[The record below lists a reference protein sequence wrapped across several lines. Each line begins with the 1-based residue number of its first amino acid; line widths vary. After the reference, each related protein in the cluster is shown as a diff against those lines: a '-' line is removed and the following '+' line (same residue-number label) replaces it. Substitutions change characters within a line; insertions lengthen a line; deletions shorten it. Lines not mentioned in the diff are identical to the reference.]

1 MNFREKLFYRFQQFN
16 VAEKLIAFNVIFFV
30 LPLLVN
36 TFLFLFK
43 IPIDSYTVW
52 FELSSSFSELVFKPW
67 TLISYSFLHSGFF
80 HLFFNMYIFLFT
92 SRLFLNL
99 FKSNSLLN
107 VYFLGVI
114 FGGLLFLFSYNFFP
128 AFENSKPYMIGSSAG
143 VMSLLIFMS
152 TYSPNLEVRLI
163 IFNVKL
169 LYIGIAFMMLDVI
182 QIPYGNAGGHIAH
195 LGGALL
201 GFFYANKLKNGVDIG
216 LPFERIIFKLFNLF
230 QFNKTKMNVA
240 FKNKSNKK
248 FSGRNDNNSKTHQKK
263 IDEILDKISSSG
275 YESLSKKEKDFLFK
289 AGNK

>member
-1 MNFREKLFYRFQQFN
+1 MNFREKLFFRFQQFN

-143 VMSLLIFMS
+143 VMSLLIFMT

-240 FKNKSNKK
+240 YKNKSNKK
-248 FSGRNDNNSKTHQKK
+248 FSGPNDNNSKTHQKK

>member
-1 MNFREKLFYRFQQFN
+1 MNFREKLFFRFQQFN

-30 LPLLVN
+30 IPLLVN

-128 AFENSKPYMIGSSAG
+128 VFENSKPYMIGSSAG

-216 LPFERIIFKLFNLF
+216 LPFERILFKSFNLF

-240 FKNKSNKK
+240 YKNKSNKK

>member
-1 MNFREKLFYRFQQFN
+1 MNFREKLFFRFQQFN
-16 VAEKLIAFNVIFFV
+16 VAEKLIVFNVIFFV

-240 FKNKSNKK
+240 YKNKSNKK

>member
-1 MNFREKLFYRFQQFN
+1 MNFREKLFFRFQQFN

-99 FKSNSLLN
+99 FKSNSLIN
-107 VYFLGVI
+107 IYFLGVV

-163 IFNVKL
+163 IFNIKL

-201 GFFYANKLKNGVDIG
+201 GFIYANNLKKGVDIG
-216 LPFERIIFKLFNLF
+216 LPVERIISKLFNLF
-230 QFNKTKMNVA
+230 QLNKSKMNVA
-240 FKNKSNKK
+240 FKNKSKK
-248 FSGRNDNNSKTHQKK
+248 NFNHPNDDNSKKHQKK

>member
-1 MNFREKLFYRFQQFN
+1 MNLREKLFYRFKQLN
-16 VAEKLIAFNVIFFV
+16 VAEKLRAINVIFFV
-30 LPLLVN
+30 LPLLIN

-52 FELSSSFSELVFKPW
+52 FELSSSFVDLLFKPW

-80 HLFFNMYIFLFT
+80 HLFFNMYLFLFA

-99 FKSNSLLN
+99 FRTKTLLN

-114 FGGLLFLFSYNFFP
+114 IGGLLFLLSYNFFP

-152 TYSPNLEVRLI
+152 TYSPNLEVRI
-163 IFNVKL
+163 ILFNVKL
-169 LYIGIAFMMLDVI
+169 FYIGIVFIILDVI

-216 LPFERIIFKLFNLF
+216 LQFETIVSKLSKLFQL
-230 QFNKTKMNVA
+230 NKSKMTMIY
-240 FKNKSNKK
+240 KNKSSNNFSNKK
-248 FSGRNDNNSKTHQKK
+248 DINSKEHQKK
-263 IDEILDKISSSG
+263 IDAILDKISISG
-275 YESLSKKEKDFLFK
+275 YESLTKKEKDFLFK

>member
-1 MNFREKLFYRFQQFN
+1 MNFREKLFFRFQQFN

-99 FKSNSLLN
+99 FKSNSLIN
-107 VYFLGVI
+107 IYFLGVV

>member
-1 MNFREKLFYRFQQFN
+1 MNFREKFYYRFEQLN
-16 VAEKLIAFNVIFFV
+16 IAEKLVALNVIFFV
-30 LPLLVN
+30 LPLLIN

-52 FELSSSFSELVFKPW
+52 FELSSSFSDLVFKPW
-67 TLISYSFLHSGFF
+67 TIITYSFLHSGFF
-80 HLFFNMYIFLFT
+80 HLFFNMYIFLFA
-92 SRLFLNL
+92 SRLFLNI

-114 FGGLLFLFSYNFFP
+114 FGGLLFLLSYNFFP
-128 AFENSKPYMIGSSAG
+128 VFEKSKPYMIGSSAG

-163 IFNVKL
+163 LFNVKL
-169 LYIGIAFMMLDVI
+169 LYLGIIFIILDVI

-201 GFFYANKLKNGVDIG
+201 GFFYANKLKSGVDIG
-216 LPFERIIFKLFNLF
+216 LPFERIVFKLFNLF
-230 QFNKTKMNVA
+230 QFNKTKMNMIY
-240 FKNKSNKK
+240 KNKSSNN
-248 FSGRNDNNSKTHQKK
+248 FSNREDINSKTHQKK

>member
-1 MNFREKLFYRFQQFN
+1 MNFREKLFFRFQQFN

-143 VMSLLIFMS
+143 VMSLLIFMT

-163 IFNVKL
+163 ILNVKL

-216 LPFERIIFKLFNLF
+216 LPIERIVFKLFNLF

-240 FKNKSNKK
+240 YKNKSNKK
-248 FSGRNDNNSKTHQKK
+248 FSGPNDNNSKTHQKK

>member
-16 VAEKLIAFNVIFFV
+16 VAEKLIVFNVIFFV
-30 LPLLVN
+30 LPLLIN

-52 FELSSSFSELVFKPW
+52 FELSSSFSDLVFKPW
-67 TLISYSFLHSGFF
+67 TLITYSFLHSGFF

-99 FKSNSLLN
+99 FKSNSLIN
-107 VYFLGVI
+107 IYFLGVV

-163 IFNVKL
+163 IFNIKL
-169 LYIGIAFMMLDVI
+169 LYIGIAFMMLDLI

-201 GFFYANKLKNGVDIG
+201 GFIYANNLKKGVDIG
-216 LPFERIIFKLFNLF
+216 LPVERIISKLFNLF
-230 QFNKTKMNVA
+230 QLNKSKMNVA
-240 FKNKSNKK
+240 FKNKSKKK
-248 FSGRNDNNSKTHQKK
+248 FNHPNDDNSKKHQKK

>member
-1 MNFREKLFYRFQQFN
+1 MNFREKLFFRFQQFN

-128 AFENSKPYMIGSSAG
+128 VFENSKPYMIGSSAG

-248 FSGRNDNNSKTHQKK
+248 FSGRNDSNSKTHQKK

>member
-1 MNFREKLFYRFQQFN
+1 MNFREKLFFRFQQFN

-52 FELSSSFSELVFKPW
+52 FELSSSFSELIFKPW

-128 AFENSKPYMIGSSAG
+128 AFESSKPYMIGSSAG

-169 LYIGIAFMMLDVI
+169 LYIGIVFMMLDVI

-240 FKNKSNKK
+240 YKNKSNKK

>member
-1 MNFREKLFYRFQQFN
+1 
-16 VAEKLIAFNVIFFV
+16 
-30 LPLLVN
+30 
-36 TFLFLFK
+36 
-43 IPIDSYTVW
+43 
-52 FELSSSFSELVFKPW
+52 
-67 TLISYSFLHSGFF
+67 
-80 HLFFNMYIFLFT
+80 MYIFLFT

-240 FKNKSNKK
+240 YKNKASKK
-248 FSGRNDNNSKTHQKK
+248 FTGRNDNNSKTNQKK

>member
-1 MNFREKLFYRFQQFN
+1 MNFREKLFSRFQQFN

-52 FELSSSFSELVFKPW
+52 FELSSSFSELFFKPW

-195 LGGALL
+195 LGGALI

-216 LPFERIIFKLFNLF
+216 LPFERIMFKLFNLF

-240 FKNKSNKK
+240 YKNKASKK
-248 FSGRNDNNSKTHQKK
+248 FTGRNDNNSKTHQKK

>member
-1 MNFREKLFYRFQQFN
+1 MNFREKLFFRFQQFN

-30 LPLLVN
+30 IPLLVN

-216 LPFERIIFKLFNLF
+216 LPFERILFKSFNLF

-240 FKNKSNKK
+240 YKNKSNKK
-248 FSGRNDNNSKTHQKK
+248 FSERNDNNSKTHQKK

>member
-1 MNFREKLFYRFQQFN
+1 MNFRDKFFYRFQLLN
-16 VAEKLIAFNVIFFV
+16 VAEKLIALNVFFFV
-30 LPLLVN
+30 LPLLIN
-36 TFLFLFK
+36 TLLYLFK
-43 IPIDSYTVW
+43 IPIDSYTIW
-52 FELSSSFSELVFKPW
+52 FELSSSFGDLVFKPW
-67 TLISYSFLHSGFF
+67 TIITYSFLHSGFF
-80 HLFFNMYIFLFT
+80 HLFFNMYIFLFA

-107 VYFLGVI
+107 VYFLGI
-114 FGGLLFLFSYNFFP
+114 IIGGLLFLFSYNFFP

-152 TYSPNLEVRLI
+152 TYSPNQEVRLLL
-163 IFNVKL
+163 FNVKL
-169 LYIGIAFMMLDVI
+169 LYIGIAFIMLDII

-201 GFFYANKLKNGVDIG
+201 GFIYANKLKNGVDIG
-216 LPFERIIFKLFNLF
+216 LPFEGILLKITTLF
-230 QFNKTKMNVA
+230 QFNKTKMNTVY
-240 FKNKSNKK
+240 KNKSGKK
-248 FSGRNDNNSKTHQKK
+248 FVGRNDNNSKTNQKK

>member
-16 VAEKLIAFNVIFFV
+16 VAEKLIVFNVIFFV
-30 LPLLVN
+30 LPLLIN

-52 FELSSSFSELVFKPW
+52 FELSSSFSDLVFKPW
-67 TLISYSFLHSGFF
+67 TLITYSFLHSGFF

-99 FKSNSLLN
+99 FKSNSLIN
-107 VYFLGVI
+107 IYFLGVV

-163 IFNVKL
+163 IFNIKL

-201 GFFYANKLKNGVDIG
+201 GFIYANNLKNGVDIG
-216 LPFERIIFKLFNLF
+216 LPVERIISKLFNLF
-230 QFNKTKMNVA
+230 QLNKSKMNVA
-240 FKNKSNKK
+240 FKNKSKK
-248 FSGRNDNNSKTHQKK
+248 NFNHPNDDNSKKHQKK

>member
-16 VAEKLIAFNVIFFV
+16 VAEKLIIFNVIFFV
-30 LPLLVN
+30 LPLLIN

-52 FELSSSFSELVFKPW
+52 FELSSSFSELIFKPW

-99 FKSNSLLN
+99 FKSNSLIN
-107 VYFLGVI
+107 IYFLGVV

-163 IFNVKL
+163 IFNIKL
-169 LYIGIAFMMLDVI
+169 LYIGIGFMMLDLI

>member
-1 MNFREKLFYRFQQFN
+1 MNFREKLFFRFQQFN

-30 LPLLVN
+30 IPLLVN

-92 SRLFLNL
+92 FCLFLNL

-201 GFFYANKLKNGVDIG
+201 GFFYANKLKNGVDTG
-216 LPFERIIFKLFNLF
+216 LPFERILFKSFNLF

-240 FKNKSNKK
+240 YKNKSNKK

>member
-16 VAEKLIAFNVIFFV
+16 VAEKLIVFNVIFFV
-30 LPLLVN
+30 LPLLIN

-52 FELSSSFSELVFKPW
+52 FELSSSFSDLVFKPW
-67 TLISYSFLHSGFF
+67 TLITYSFLHSGFF

-201 GFFYANKLKNGVDIG
+201 GFIYANNLKKGVDIG
-216 LPFERIIFKLFNLF
+216 LPVERIISKLFNLL
-230 QFNKTKMNVA
+230 QLNKSKLNVA
-240 FKNKSNKK
+240 FKNKSKK
-248 FSGRNDNNSKTHQKK
+248 NFNDPNDDDLKKHQKK

>member
-1 MNFREKLFYRFQQFN
+1 MNFREKLFFRFQQFN

-52 FELSSSFSELVFKPW
+52 FELSSSFSELFFKPW

-240 FKNKSNKK
+240 YKNKSNKK

>member
-1 MNFREKLFYRFQQFN
+1 MNFREKLFFRFQQFN

-240 FKNKSNKK
+240 YKNKSNKK

>member
-16 VAEKLIAFNVIFFV
+16 VAEKLIVFNVIFFV
-30 LPLLVN
+30 LPLLIN

-52 FELSSSFSELVFKPW
+52 FELSSSFNDLVFKPW
-67 TLISYSFLHSGFF
+67 TLITYSFLHSGFF